1 MGILALAS
9 LLVAGTG
16 VFLISRI
23 LPNLSPTQRRLQR
36 DIKLLREQLAEQDFE
51 LIPLEGGEIE
61 LLSDNQLDSKKAR
74 GFKKISRGTFTT
86 IYNEPVLSYAFRKYL
101 SGPDGLI
108 VAKTRKHEFIFWIR
122 AKGSRLI
129 IDETFTGVLDPEGRL
144 LDRPKGKETLA
155 TLQKQEN
162 GMKVFRVGER
172 EVATFSALRPPDK
185 SGLQYRV
192 FELVSSP
199 LEEEERKLLLAITL
213 YELITR
219 MPD

>member
-1 MGILALAS
+1 MGIFALAS

-36 DIKLLREQLAEQDFE
+36 DIKLLREQLAEQDYE
-51 LIPLEGGEIE
+51 LIPLEGNEIE
-61 LLSDNQLDSKKAR
+61 LLSDNQLGYKKAR

-101 SGPDGLI
+101 NGPEGLI
-108 VAKTRKHEFIFWIR
+108 VARTRQHEFIFWIR

-129 IDETFTGVLDPEGRL
+129 IDETFSGVLDPQGRL
-144 LDRPKGKETLA
+144 LDRPKGKEILA
-155 TLQKQEN
+155 SLRKQEH
-162 GMKVFRVGER
+162 GMKVFQVGER
-172 EVATFSALRPPDK
+172 EIATFAPVRPSDK

-192 FELVSSP
+192 FELVSST
-199 LEEEERKLLLAITL
+199 LEEEERKLLVAIAL
-213 YELITR
+213 YEMITR
-219 MPD
+219 NMD